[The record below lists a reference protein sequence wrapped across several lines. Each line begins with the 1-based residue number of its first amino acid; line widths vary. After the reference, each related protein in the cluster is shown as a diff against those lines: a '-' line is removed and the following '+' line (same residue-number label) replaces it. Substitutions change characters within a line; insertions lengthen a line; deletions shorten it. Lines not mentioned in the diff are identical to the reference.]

1 MYAQLLTYDLESY
14 PNFFSCTA
22 FDRSTKQWY
31 VFEDSPR
38 RNDIPLLREWLNYW
52 KHQSYKM
59 VGFNNVG
66 YDYPMIHHLLTNPW
80 VSNYADMYEMN
91 EKIINTPW
99 ERRWDNVIP
108 QWKMIIPQIDLF
120 KIHHFDN
127 DAKRTSLKQL
137 EFVMR
142 RDTIEDL
149 PYPAGY
155 PVPEHGFDTV
165 LSYNK
170 KDVADTD
177 AFLDHSQKAIE
188 LRESLG
194 EKWGKDFT
202 NHNDTKIGKD
212 YFIMQLEKAGVQTRQ
227 PNGQLIQTH
236 RDYIDLGECVLP
248 YIKFEHPEFNRVLNT
263 IRSTRIHETKGAMS
277 MSATING
284 FTYDFGL
291 GGIHGATQSGTY
303 KSDNEFIIVSAD
315 VASMYPN
322 IAISNNLYPEHLG
335 EKFCQIYKSLY
346 EQRKSHDKG
355 TPENAALKLAL
366 NGTYGASNDKYS
378 PFYDP
383 KFTMS
388 ITITGQLS
396 LCMLCEKLVKLP
408 DSKML
413 MVNTDGFEIMIRR
426 EQLDSL
432 NETCKVWEEE
442 TGLVLEHDYYEKLC
456 IRDCNNYIGKFYD

>member
-1 MYAQLLTYDLESY
+1 MYSKLLTYDLESY
-14 PNFFSCTA
+14 PNFFSATIR
-22 FDRSTKQWY
+22 DRFTNQWY

-38 RNDIPLLREWLNYW
+38 RNDIPLFREWLNYW
-52 KHQSYKM
+52 KHQAYKM
-59 VGFNNVG
+59 IGYNNVG

-80 VSNYADMYEMN
+80 VSNYADMYAMN
-91 EKIINTPW
+91 EQIINTPW
-99 ERRWDNVIP
+99 ERRWDNIIP

-127 DAKRTSLKQL
+127 EAKRTSLKQL

-155 PVPEHGFDTV
+155 PVPEDGFDTV

-170 KDVADTD
+170 KDVEDTD
-177 AFLDHSQKAIE
+177 AFADHSQKAIE

-236 RDYIDLGECVLP
+236 RDYIDLGECILP
-248 YIKFEHPEFNRVLNT
+248 YIKFDHPEFNRVLNT

-291 GGIHGATQSGTY
+291 GGIHGAIQSGTY
-303 KSDNEFIIVSAD
+303 ESNEEFIIVSAD

-346 EQRKSHDKG
+346 EQRKSHAKG

-378 PFYDP
+378 VFYDP

-396 LCMLCEKLVKLP
+396 LCMLCERLVKLP

-426 EQLDSL
+426 EHLDVL
-432 NETCKVWEEE
+432 NETCKLWEEE

-456 IRDCNNYIGKFYD
+456 IRDCNNYVGKFYD